1 MLPVPGGDDPVK
13 KSRIFY
19 FERLHFF
26 SSLLI
31 HTVSSDTDAVY
42 SMNLSFDSDAV
53 YNLTVLSDADAI

>member
-53 YNLTVLSDADAI
+53 